1 MPMDF
6 QNQSMAC
13 EARHAPTG
21 LRAGRAPLVEVW
33 KFRGL
38 EAWSLHSASPVARLS
53 RVLFS
58 VAVEGLALCA
68 CTLCSPGRF
77 SAPWSFVSLA
87 VEGLALWACTVI
99 SKIHWQSSCRFV
111 VLRVLRDHLKI
122 LHFSPAASPVAPQ
135 GRSVLRG
142 RGRFGPLGLHA
153 LFSVLQGTAGAL
165 MVY

>member
-1 MPMDF
+1 MQGPLAGPLPKPYGSRLLGLLLGGLLGDLGGLPK
-6 QNQSMAC
+6 NQSMAC

-58 VAVEGLALCA
+58 VAVEGLARCA

-99 SKIHWQSSCRFV
+99 SKNNLA
-111 VLRVLRDHLKI
+111 VLPAVAAARLCVPLLPSVSLCVL
-122 LHFSPAASPVAPQ
+122 P
-135 GRSVLRG
+135 
-142 RGRFGPLGLHA
+142 
-153 LFSVLQGTAGAL
+153 
-165 MVY
+165 